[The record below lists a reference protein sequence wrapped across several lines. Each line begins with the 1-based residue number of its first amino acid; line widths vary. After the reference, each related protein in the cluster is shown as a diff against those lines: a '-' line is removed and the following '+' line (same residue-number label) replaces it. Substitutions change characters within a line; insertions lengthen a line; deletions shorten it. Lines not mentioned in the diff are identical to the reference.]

1 MLIWKRMGIQRL
13 ARPWKCYP
21 AAASSCTACMCVQ
34 LSARTPPWGAPSEVR
49 GSGSDQQV
57 RVAGISDSSSPV
69 ASRVPC

>member
-1 MLIWKRMGIQRL
+1 MAMEVL
-13 ARPWKCYP
+13 PC
-21 AAASSCTACMCVQ
+21 SCWLLYCMPVCVQ

-69 ASRVPC
+69 ASGVPAVLC